1 MLGAF
6 GRAGQPL
13 QHLLAG
19 SARLEMGLDR
29 FSLGPVQ
36 PVGRQLLQQL
46 RRRTASHGGTY
57 QGYERWTGQ
66 GAAARQSLVERL
78 WQTYRDDP
86 DPGIHSAVDWL
97 LRCRWGHGEELCNI
111 DQVLAGQPKDQRRWY
126 VTSQQGHTLAVI
138 RNPADFVMGS
148 PVHERDRHPEETPH
162 RRHIPRSFAIATKE
176 VTVRQFREFL
186 KANPRVEHIWG
197 PTEKYS
203 PDTEPEDG
211 PVLGVT
217 WFAAA
222 QYCRWLSEQEDIPE
236 EQRCY
241 PSIAKIKEGMVLPA
255 DYLAQT
261 GYRLPTEAEWEDACR
276 AGAVTSRPY
285 GGSDDLLG
293 DYARH
298 VGNSRGRAGR
308 VGSLKPN
315 DLGMF
320 DMLGNAWE
328 WCHDALGPYPPG
340 LAEDRSRPEVVDAA
354 HQRVLRGGGFFSAA
368 PELRSAH
375 RFGFQPQ
382 VPFSL
387 AGFRVARTSR

>member
-1 MLGAF
+1 MRPIMLGAF

-138 RNPADFVMGS
+138 RNPGEFTMGS
-148 PVHERDRHPEETPH
+148 PEQEPHRRPEETPH
-162 RRHIPRSFAIATKE
+162 RRHLPQSFAIATKE

-186 KANPRVEHIWG
+186 KANPDVSHDWG
-197 PTEKYS
+197 PTEKYR
-203 PDTEPEDG
+203 PDADPEDG
-211 PVLGVT
+211 PVLGVA

-222 QYCRWLSEQEDIPE
+222 QYCRWLSQQEGIPE
-236 EQRCY
+236 EQICY
-241 PSIAKIKEGMVLPA
+241 PAVPEIRDGMRVPDDFLMR
-255 DYLAQT
+255 T
-261 GYRLPTEAEWEDACR
+261 GYRLPTEAEWEYAP
-276 AGAVTSRPY
+276 AGPGRSPPAPTEAQMTCSATTPATSTIPAAGL
-285 GGSDDLLG
+285 GGWGPWSQTSSDYSTCSATPGSGATTRWGLI
-293 DYARH
+293 R
-298 VGNSRGRAGR
+298 RGWPRTGAGR
-308 VGSLKPN
+308 RWSTPRT
-315 DLGMF
+315 
-320 DMLGNAWE
+320 NA
-328 WCHDALGPYPPG
+328 CSAAAASSPQRRSCVRPTDS
-340 LAEDRSRPEVVDAA
+340 DSSRRSR
-354 HQRVLRGGGFFSAA
+354 SA
-368 PELRSAH
+368 
-375 RFGFQPQ
+375 
-382 VPFSL
+382 
-387 AGFRVARTSR
+387 